1 MAKQAL
7 AVVAAKVAVAHV
19 VLMDGKAIDI
29 GIKSIA
35 TRSAKL
41 APDIHKWGV
50 QAIYHAQQHS
60 DPRKVDNLLNALHA
74 ANGPAAFKAWV
85 EEHSPIRWNG
95 DGVVGIMKATDKRFT
110 PFNVEAANAV
120 PYWTKISVQAKP
132 LTLAALKAMISQMEK
147 KVTKAE
153 SEGTIAEGE
162 NVVDMKAFVAKVL
175 AAAA

>member
-1 MAKQAL
+1 MAKQVKAQ
-7 AVVAAKVAVAHV
+7 AVADAV
-19 VLMDGKAIDI
+19 VLMDGKTIDA

-50 QAIYHAQQHS
+50 QAIYHALQHS

-95 DGVVGIMKATDKRFT
+95 DGVVGIMKATDKRFV
-110 PFNVEAANAV
+110 PFNVEAANAT
-120 PYWTKISVQAKP
+120 PYWTKISVQAQP
-132 LTLAALKAMISQMEK
+132 LTLAKLKAMVSQLEK
-147 KVTKAE
+147 KVDKADK
-153 SEGTIAEGE
+153 EGLIAEGE
-162 NVVDMKAFVAKVL
+162 NVVDMKAFVQRVL